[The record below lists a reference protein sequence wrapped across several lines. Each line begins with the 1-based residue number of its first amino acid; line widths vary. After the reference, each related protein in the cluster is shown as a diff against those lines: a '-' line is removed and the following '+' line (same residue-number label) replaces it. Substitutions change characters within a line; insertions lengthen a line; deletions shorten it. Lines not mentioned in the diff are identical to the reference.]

1 MNNYQPINIIYYSIF
16 DPRIFFSVGQIFG
29 EFVYVCDF
37 WERFSDYEG
46 AVAVDLDERFAG

>member
-1 MNNYQPINIIYYSIF
+1 MNNYQPINIIYCSIF
-16 DPRIFFSVGQIFG
+16 DPRIFFSIGQIIG

-46 AVAVDLDERFAG
+46 AVDVDLDERFAG